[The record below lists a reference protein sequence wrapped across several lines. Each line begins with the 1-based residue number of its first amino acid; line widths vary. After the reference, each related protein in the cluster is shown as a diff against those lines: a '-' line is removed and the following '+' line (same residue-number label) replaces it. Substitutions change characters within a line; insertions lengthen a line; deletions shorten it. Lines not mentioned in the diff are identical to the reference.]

1 MAAGSPEL
9 RLGVSFDLESF
20 KKTALPSLTQAASNF
35 GLKINIEFNR
45 TSINEEM
52 RLLGRQLGQRK
63 YRIDLNDTSIKS
75 AIEQVDRLAQKL
87 SGLKGN
93 AGRGS
98 VLTSVLSGANLP
110 QTKALYSSAKEL
122 GIVSGTVSRAKAELA
137 SELKA
142 GFASA
147 GEDAVKG
154 LIQGIL
160 SEQGKLAG
168 IAASLSEEL
177 LTALKQALEIQSP
190 SRKMMEIGK
199 QAGDG
204 FNNGL
209 IASMEE
215 ATRNAVAVIDA
226 SLKRLD
232 RMVEMRQRKARA
244 IAPGQP
250 NFELAQ
256 AQLGALS
263 GQRERVQNRAESIRL
278 RAAAN
283 QFETGSQQ
291 SLSKQIQSLQIEAS
305 EIKPNTRD
313 WNSLQEKIS
322 VLKMEMDKAA
332 RAAQEIQMRTELG
345 AYAPGSLAALESRL
359 VILKS
364 RAREIAP
371 NTTQWQEFN
380 KEIQKAE
387 RLVEKA
393 TRKPLALKDRVGAAG
408 GAFLYGGGLGGGIG
422 SALGGIAGGLGGGV
436 PGAFAGAAAG
446 QIVDNLGQSL
456 AAITAQAAKVQ
467 QLQRGLALASID
479 AKDFAESQAAV
490 ADTSKRLF
498 IPIEQVTKSFAQLR
512 VNTKQY
518 GLSVQDT
525 KQILEGTVL
534 AVSAFGGSADDVDGA
549 MRAVVQILSK
559 GSVQAEELRGQLGE
573 RFPGAVVKFAQANK
587 MSFEELSKG
596 LEQGSIGVKEFVAFA
611 EKNYEDYAQFSEK
624 LATAPEFAGRRLQ
637 VALEQVGIAIGG
649 VFTDAGADI
658 QDTLTSTL
666 NGISNFVKD
675 NEQELKTIASGLA
688 SLVKLTEQ
696 AGSTITRIIG
706 SDIARA
712 FRDVAEAAT
721 TIRNLTGGGD
731 IRSVAGERQTTSRR
745 INEQFAKIGKL
756 RKEGK
761 TLELVEEE
769 TTLRSLQ
776 KRRDELDRQYRGMG
790 GNAAYQLTKTG
801 TTVDSS
807 LSFGGAGAGM
817 SIERPAKEEK
827 EKATSLES
835 FERLRDQLAD
845 AYNKAEIER
854 IKQRYEMEKRL
865 RDDLFGI
872 QEAGANRLQRQNLSF
887 IRALVAAERNRVE
900 AVMDARL
907 RVQESMGKTAEG
919 ATTGGGGGA
928 MGGTGAIFGAT
939 GRTFNAPGFVHGHFQ
954 NQNRE
959 ALVKDTVEVVMGLLS
974 QGVNPELGSGA
985 KFRSGMSGKEIEALV
1000 RRGIGAHKQYA
1011 SGVGAIDVFMPKGTQ
1026 VPVPVSG
1033 IQNLGGAAGVTGSL
1047 RHGSQLMHLDP
1058 SSTARGAG
1066 APRKVGSNESR
1077 DTVTEANTE
1086 IAKQSLLLTE
1096 RNAEILKGSELTKA
1110 QAQYIADVFGLPDL
1124 SLDNRLLKERNKLVA
1139 EGVDENTIN
1148 YRLRLV
1154 ELDEQYSDL
1163 QKRLPDIL
1171 KEIGVKEAER
1181 KRILDN
1187 LTLGL
1192 GAAREAEKAK
1202 NDETLRGLFVQE
1214 QVALGRR
1221 MTMAQ
1226 ALTPDQELRAQIGE
1240 RFSGAEAEQI
1250 FQQTK
1255 AVQLMEKQKQ
1265 QFQSIASSIG
1275 DSFGN
1280 AFKGIVTGSM
1290 TAREALASFFQGVAD
1305 SFADMVAKMIAEYM
1319 KMALIKGI
1327 MSLIPGLG
1335 AVAGGLGGGG
1345 ANLGANSSAVFGLNN
1360 ADMNQYSSLLPMA
1373 NGGVLSGGFQAFA
1386 NGGIVTGPTL
1396 GLVGEGR
1403 YNEAVIPLPDGKSV
1417 PVDLGGAMGGN
1428 ITSSI
1433 VVNVSS
1439 DGKMSS
1445 SGGGADAAGFGRK
1458 LEGAVKQVIVGELR
1472 PGGLLSRRN

>member
-20 KKTALPSLTQAASNF
+20 KKTALPSLNQAASNF
-35 GLKINIEFNR
+35 VLRINIKFDR

-63 YRIDLNDTSIKS
+63 YRIDLNDASVKS
-75 AIEQVDRLAQKL
+75 AIDQVDKLAQKL
-87 SGLKGN
+87 SGLKAN

-98 VLTSVLSGANLP
+98 VLTSVLSGVNLP
-110 QTKALYSSAKEL
+110 QTRALYGSAKEL
-122 GIVSGTVSRAKAELA
+122 GIVSGTVSRAKGELA

-160 SEQGKLAG
+160 SGQGKLAG
-168 IAASLSEEL
+168 IAASLSNEL

-283 QFETGSQQ
+283 QFETGSEQ

-387 RLVEKA
+387 RLIEKA
-393 TRKPLALKDRVGAAG
+393 TRKPLTGKERVGAAG
-408 GAFLYGGGLGGGIG
+408 GAFLYGGGLGGGVG

-436 PGAFAGAAAG
+436 PGAFAGAAVG
-446 QIVDNLGQSL
+446 QIVDNLGRSL
-456 AAITAQAAKVQ
+456 AGITAQAAKVQ

-525 KQILEGTVL
+525 KEILEGTVL

-649 VFTDAGADI
+649 VFTGAGADI

-827 EKATSLES
+827 EKAISLES

-919 ATTGGGGGA
+919 AAAGVSVPSSGSIDKKVLRDWLISQGFGRTTGDFTNAGHATPNHTLNAMDMGILGGSDADALRKTIAMERKLRATGAFGSQLFGPERDPYGHGAGKGGQNIHLHIPTPGGKVPMTPGLASLMSAGGGA
-928 MGGTGAIFGAT
+928 
-939 GRTFNAPGFVHGHFQ
+939 
-954 NQNRE
+954 
-959 ALVKDTVEVVMGLLS
+959 GL
-974 QGVNPELGSGA
+974 
-985 KFRSGMSGKEIEALV
+985 
-1000 RRGIGAHKQYA
+1000 
-1011 SGVGAIDVFMPKGTQ
+1011 
-1026 VPVPVSG
+1026 
-1033 IQNLGGAAGVTGSL
+1033 
-1047 RHGSQLMHLDP
+1047 
-1058 SSTARGAG
+1058 
-1066 APRKVGSNESR
+1066 PRKVGSNESR

-1124 SLDNRLLKERNKLVA
+1124 SLDNRLLKARNKLVA

-1290 TAREALASFFQGVAD
+1290 TAREALAGFFQGVAD

-1428 ITSSI
+1428 ITSNI

-1458 LEGAVKQVIVGELR
+1458 LEGAVKQVIAGELR